1 MRISLSGAHV
11 SVTDFLRAYVEYRLF
26 TSVARH
32 HAAVAR
38 ADVHIRHETPGHA
51 RFVCTMALDLG
62 RRGRVKTQARGAHP
76 EAAIDRAAERAA
88 WLLDRRVRGAAF
100 HAEMASFTS

>member
-11 SVTDFLRAYVEYRLF
+11 PVTDPLRAYVEYRLF

-32 HAAVAR
+32 HASVQR
-38 ADVHIRHETPGHA
+38 ADVLVRREATGHP
-51 RFVCTMALDLG
+51 RFVCTMSLDLG
-62 RRGRVKTQARGAHP
+62 PAGRVKTQARGRHP

-88 WLLDRRVRGAAF
+88 WLLDRRVRTAAF
-100 HAEMASFTS
+100 QAETASFTS

>member
-11 SVTDFLRAYVEYRLF
+11 PVTDRLRAYAEYRLF

-32 HAAVAR
+32 HAIVHG
-38 ADVHIRHETPGHA
+38 ADVLVRRRTARHSQ
-51 RFVCTMALDLG
+51 FVCTMVLDLG
-62 RRGRVKTQARGAHP
+62 PAGRVKTQARGRHP

-88 WLLDRRVRGAAF
+88 WLLDRRVRSTAFQAETAAF
-100 HAEMASFTS
+100 SS